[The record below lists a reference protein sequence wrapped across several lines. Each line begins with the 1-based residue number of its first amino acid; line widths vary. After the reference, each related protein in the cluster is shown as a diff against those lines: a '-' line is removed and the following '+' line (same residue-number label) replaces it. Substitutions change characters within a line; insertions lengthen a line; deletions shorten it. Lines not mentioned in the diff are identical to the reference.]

1 MKVAACNCARKHTF
15 SNFQKNALHEQNK
28 LNKKETIKET
38 IDLVYMQTI
47 EDVYIYIGGKWI
59 EGFYNFS

>member
-1 MKVAACNCARKHTF
+1 MLCTRKHTF

-47 EDVYIYIGGKWI
+47 EDVYIYIGGK
-59 EGFYNFS
+59 